1 MEKNNASSGSIKVS
15 NEVIARIA
23 LLAAAE
29 ISGVALDG
37 EGRLL
42 TAQTGFFKPD
52 LARPVVKVSMT
63 KEAAVIDISIITEQ
77 GSKAV
82 NVAAQV
88 QESVKSAVQNMTGVP
103 VSKVNVN
110 IVGIKLVKEEHKD
123 LP

>member
-1 MEKNNASSGSIKVS
+1 MDKQSASSGSIKVS
-15 NEVIARIA
+15 NDVIARIA

-29 ISGVALDG
+29 ISGVALDD

-42 TAQTGFFKPD
+42 TAQSGILKPK
-52 LARPVVKVSMT
+52 LSRPVVKVT
-63 KEAAVIDISIITEQ
+63 VAKEAAVIDISIITEQ

-88 QESVKSAVQNMTGVP
+88 QESVKSSVQSMTGVP

-110 IVGIKLVKEEHKD
+110 IVGIKMLREEHQ
-123 LP
+123 